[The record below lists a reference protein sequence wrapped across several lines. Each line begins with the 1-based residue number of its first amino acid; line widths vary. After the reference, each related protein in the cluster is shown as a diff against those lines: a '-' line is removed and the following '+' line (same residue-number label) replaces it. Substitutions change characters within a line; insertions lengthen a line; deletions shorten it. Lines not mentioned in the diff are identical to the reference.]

1 MGSEPSSKGSK
12 PSLTGAAS
20 DRTLASGDTVLADSS
35 PSSGQLSA
43 SAIPVASEAGKR
55 YKLVDAKTGR
65 PTPSAER
72 AQLARGGMGRIL
84 CAFDTHTGREVVIKE
99 RLLEGVPCVP
109 PEGPEAA
116 ATSPGDARFLYE
128 ARITARLEHPNIVPV
143 HEVGRREDGRLYY
156 TMRRV
161 RGMTLEDA
169 LTQSESLAERMELL
183 PHFLNLCNA
192 IAYAHSRGV
201 IHRDIKPHNVM
212 VSTFGETVVLDWG
225 LAKVVGSAADER
237 DLELKERLTV
247 TTGSDSAETVAGYA
261 IGTPSYMP
269 PEQAEGDIPKM
280 DFRSD
285 VYSLGAV
292 LYEILT
298 GKPPFSKKTF
308 METVAEVLQGEPVP
322 IRRLERKA
330 PTDLVQIAEAALSR
344 DRDLRFLN
352 AGEMARRVQTYL
364 SGKFESTPESGAGA
378 WGRYIWR
385 EKRKTLLWIAAIIL
399 MAAAGGWLHLRRTA
413 ELESRISKVLE
424 KGAVIAKKYDD
435 EKKQATRLTAQL
447 VSKQAEAYPRTAL
460 GFSAAA
466 QAVAIDDTPQLRLK
480 LFEEAVAKS
489 YGLAE
494 RGWFVG
500 PSRCTVPQLPAEAGK
515 LSTFAC
521 VAVIPRPG
529 APGSAAGGGQV
540 GYKPVFFR
548 LEAGVGGEPAAAQAL
563 PRGVRVAAA
572 APDGGLVLLD
582 VLGKLQRIDASGKPG
597 ASQDIDGGQDL
608 ELLAVSPSGTVAA
621 AGPGKALVLV
631 KGDAVQAAAKATVE
645 GGAALLFFGGETV
658 HVIDAAGGIRRF
670 TDLAAAPVSA
680 GDLCPATMAL
690 KAAAARTLGDGRVRV
705 VAVCEGGMVE
715 AAFIDA
721 GAVSVDTRF
730 NLPSS
735 FPVSAVDVSP
745 DGETAV
751 LGTSDG
757 NLAELSLGPS
767 GGLESMVTAHTW
779 GVVSV
784 AFRAD
789 GVVSSGADGYVK
801 LWPMPG
807 IQGHGPAAVPPTGV
821 EGQVLGLGSGG
832 QVLLF
837 RQGCL
842 VLKDLGLRRDV
853 FSRCDDAI
861 VTGRLAADGR
871 SIIVLRKDDLIEI
884 VPLKG
889 KGAFSSWQSPLLG
902 ADRAWVQK
910 VAGSGLVALGDAAG
924 QFAVLDYVTGKAP
937 ALGRS
942 WGTGKV
948 AEVIVDPF
956 KVNLAVLYDGGTLA
970 VGGLTAESPLWKDAG
985 RGIRHVT
992 VTPDG
997 RWLLMLDGEGRLW
1010 GTDFASGGE
1019 LTSPCGDFGPQPR
1032 ADRPATCF
1040 LPPGITDVSAVS
1052 SLEGGK
1058 LLVVGSGGF
1067 AIYDLFQGRS
1077 LAQVPVSPFDTA
1089 VTDASGRQIL
1099 WITRKEGGL
1108 GILSLLP
1115 VGKWLS
1121 DPPEKWMGTVMRATG
1136 YTLSG
1141 GILTTLTPEQWDE
1154 P

>member
-1 MGSEPSSKGSK
+1 MGNEPSSRGSK
-12 PSLTGAAS
+12 PSPASAAA
-20 DRTLASGDTVLADSS
+20 DGTLASGDTVLADSS

-99 RLLEGVPCVP
+99 RLLEGVACAPAEDLEP
-109 PEGPEAA
+109 G

-201 IHRDIKPHNVM
+201 MHRDIKPHNVM

-237 DLELKERLTV
+237 DLEMKERLTV
-247 TTGSDSAETVAGYA
+247 STGTDSSGTVAGYA

-269 PEQAEGDIPKM
+269 PEQAEGDIQKM

-330 PTDLVQIAEAALSR
+330 PIDLVQIAEAALSR

-364 SGKFESTPESGAGA
+364 SGKFESTPESGAAA
-378 WGRYIWR
+378 WGRYVWR
-385 EKRKTLLWIAAIIL
+385 EKRRTLIWIAVLVL

-413 ELESRISKVLE
+413 ELERRISKAFA
-424 KGAVIAKKYDD
+424 KGAVIAKQYDE

-460 GFSAAA
+460 GFAAAA
-466 QAVAIDDTPQLRLK
+466 QAVAIDDTPQLRLQ

-500 PSRCTVPQLPAEAGK
+500 PSRCTVPHLPAEAGN
-515 LSTFAC
+515 LSSFPC
-521 VAVIPRPG
+521 VAVVPRPG
-529 APGSAAGGGQV
+529 SPGSAAGGGQV

-548 LEAGVGGEPAAAQAL
+548 IEDGGGEPPTPRTL
-563 PRGVRVAAA
+563 PRGVRAVAA
-572 APDGGLVLLD
+572 APDGGLVLID

-597 ASQDIDGGQDL
+597 ESQDIDGGQDL

-621 AGPGKALVLV
+621 AGPEKTLVLV

-645 GGAALLFFGGETV
+645 GGAALLFFVGETV
-658 HVIDAAGGIRRF
+658 HVIDAAGGILRF
-670 TDLAAAPVSA
+670 TDLAAPPVPA

-690 KAAAARTLGDGRVRV
+690 KAAAARTLGDGRARV
-705 VAVCEGGMVE
+705 VAVCEGGTVE
-715 AAFIDA
+715 AGLIAA
-721 GAVSVDTRF
+721 GAMSVDTRF
-730 NLPSS
+730 NLPASL
-735 FPVSAVDVSP
+735 PVSAADISP

-751 LGTSDG
+751 LGASDG
-757 NLAELSLGPS
+757 NLVELSLGPS
-767 GGLESMVTAHTW
+767 GGLESVVTAHTW

-801 LWPMPG
+801 LWPMKG
-807 IQGHGPAAVPPTGV
+807 IEGHGPAAVPPTGV
-821 EGQVLGLGSGG
+821 EGEVLGLAASG

-842 VLKDLGLRRDV
+842 VIKDLGLRRDI
-853 FSRCDDAI
+853 FSRCNNAI
-861 VTGRLAADGR
+861 ATGRLTSDGR
-871 SIIVLRKDDLIEI
+871 SLIVLRKDDLIEI

-889 KGAFSSWQSPLLG
+889 KGAVSKWPSPLLG

-910 VAGSGLVALGDAAG
+910 VAGGGLVALGDAAG

-942 WGTGKV
+942 WGKGTV

-970 VGGLTAESPLWKDAG
+970 VGGLTAETPLWKDAVK
-985 RGIRHVT
+985 GIRHVT

-997 RWLLMLDGEGRLW
+997 RWLLMLDGEGKLW
-1010 GTDFASGGE
+1010 GTDFVSGGDQ
-1019 LTSPCGDFGPQPR
+1019 TSPCGNAGPQPR
-1032 ADRPATCF
+1032 AERFATCF
-1040 LPPGITDVSAVS
+1040 LPPGIADPSAVS
-1052 SLEGGK
+1052 SLEGGR

-1067 AIYDLFQGRS
+1067 AIYDLFEGRS

-1108 GILSLLP
+1108 GVLSLLP

-1121 DPPEKWMGTVMRATG
+1121 EPPEKWMGIVERATG

-1141 GILTTLTPEQWDE
+1141 GILTTLSPVQWDDL
-1154 P
+1154 